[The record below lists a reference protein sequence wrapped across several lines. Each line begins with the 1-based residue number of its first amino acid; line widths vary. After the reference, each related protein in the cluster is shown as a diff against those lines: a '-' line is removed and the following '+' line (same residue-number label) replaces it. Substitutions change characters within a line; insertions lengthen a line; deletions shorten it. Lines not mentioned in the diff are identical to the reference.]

1 MKVLRTVLILLVAVA
16 LGVLGAQWLSHQNS
30 YDLGNVVVSVGGNDY
45 RAAMPQ
51 AVLILVIALLVLWL
65 LWTLIS
71 LPFRVW
77 GKYRRK
83 KGRARLIEGLR
94 AADHGQWQR
103 AERLLVNA
111 SEDEEVSG
119 IALASA
125 VRVADARGDVAS
137 ATALAQ
143 QLAERDPTAH
153 ALLQGERHLAQQRPV
168 DAINALDSADA
179 QPLPARGLLLRTHA
193 LAQIG
198 RADEA
203 YGQLGALR
211 QQAVLA
217 PEAYSALEATLAEQ
231 TLLQAGDA
239 NALAER
245 WEALPKALRTYPAVV
260 GAYAQRAA
268 VLHWDDAAVHSLEQA
283 LDTQWDESLV
293 RLYGV
298 LPLEKYDSRRA
309 SAQRWLTQ
317 HPDSPGLL
325 LTLARLSRH
334 QQQWSQAE
342 EFLHRALANGAG
354 ADAWEELGHGFAAAG
369 DLLSAQHCYA
379 NALRAAR
386 GEPVLEIM
394 PQQSIRG
401 PIVVAH
407 DTPPS
412 GPITPDDRLV

>member
-45 RAAMPQ
+45 HAAMPQ

-65 LWTLIS
+65 VWTLIS

-77 GKYRRK
+77 GKYRSR

-125 VRVADARGDVAS
+125 VRVADARGDDVA
-137 ATALAQ
+137 ANALVQ
-143 QLAERDPTAH
+143 QLSERDPTAH
-153 ALLQGERHLAQQRPV
+153 ALLQGERHLARQRPV
-168 DAINALDSADA
+168 EAINALDIASA

-231 TLLQAGDA
+231 TLLQADDA
-239 NALAER
+239 NALAQR
-245 WEALPKALRTYPAVV
+245 WEALPKSLRTSPAIVA
-260 GAYAQRAA
+260 AYAQRAA

-317 HPDSPGLL
+317 YPDSPGLL
-325 LTLARLSRH
+325 LTLARLARH
-334 QQQWSQAE
+334 QQQESQAE
-342 EFLHRALANGAG
+342 EFLHRAVAAGAG
-354 ADAWEELGHGFAAAG
+354 SDAWEELGHGFAAAG

-386 GEPVLEIM
+386 GEPVREGLQ
-394 PQQSIRG
+394 PQQSHG
-401 PIVVAH
+401 PTVSAYQ
-407 DTPPS
+407 TPPTD
-412 GPITPDDRLV
+412 PLTPDDRIP

>member
-45 RAAMPQ
+45 HAAMPQ

-65 LWTLIS
+65 VWTLIS

-77 GKYRRK
+77 GKYRSR

-125 VRVADARGDVAS
+125 VRVADARGDDVA
-137 ATALAQ
+137 ANALVQ
-143 QLAERDPTAH
+143 QLSERDPTAH
-153 ALLQGERHLAQQRPV
+153 ALLQGERHLARQRPV
-168 DAINALDSADA
+168 EAINALDIASA

-231 TLLQAGDA
+231 TLLQADDA
-239 NALAER
+239 NALAQR
-245 WEALPKALRTYPAVV
+245 WEALPKSLRTSPAIVA
-260 GAYAQRAA
+260 AYAQRAA

-317 HPDSPGLL
+317 YPDSPGLL
-325 LTLARLSRH
+325 LTLARLARH
-334 QQQWSQAE
+334 QQQESQAE
-342 EFLHRALANGAG
+342 EFLHRAVAAGAG
-354 ADAWEELGHGFAAAG
+354 SDAWEELGHGFAAAG

-386 GEPVLEIM
+386 GEPVREGLQ
-394 PQQSIRG
+394 PQQSHA
-401 PIVVAH
+401 PTVSAYQ
-407 DTPPS
+407 TPPTD
-412 GPITPDDRLV
+412 PLTPDDRIP

>member
-1 MKVLRTVLILLVAVA
+1 MKVLRTVLILLIAVA

-45 RAAMPQ
+45 HAAMPQ
-51 AVLILVIALLVLWL
+51 ALLILLIALLVLWL

-77 GKYRRK
+77 GKYRRN

-103 AERLLVNA
+103 AERLLVSA
-111 SEDEEVSG
+111 SEDDEVSG

-125 VRVADARGDVAS
+125 VRVADARGDEAA
-137 ATALAQ
+137 ATALAK
-143 QLAERDPTAH
+143 QLAERDPTGY
-153 ALLQGERHLAQQRPV
+153 ALLQGERHLARQRPV
-168 DAINALDSADA
+168 DAINALDSANA
-179 QPLPARGLLLRTHA
+179 QPLPARGLLLRTRA

-217 PEAYSALEATLAEQ
+217 PDAYSTLEATLAEQ
-231 TLLQAGDA
+231 TLLQASDA

-245 WEALPKALRTYPAVV
+245 WEALPKTLRTTPAVV

-283 LDTQWDESLV
+283 LDAQWDESLV

-309 SAQRWLTQ
+309 SAPRWLTQ
-317 HPDSPGLL
+317 YPDSPGLL
-325 LTLARLSRH
+325 LTLARLARH

-342 EFLHRALANGAG
+342 EFLHRAIASGAG
-354 ADAWEELGHGFAAAG
+354 SEAWEELGHGFAASG

-379 NALRAAR
+379 NTLRAAR
-386 GEPVLEIM
+386 GEPVRDVM
-394 PQQSIRG
+394 PQQSLRG
-401 PIVVAH
+401 PIVTTYDPAPVDPHAA
-407 DTPPS
+407 
-412 GPITPDDRLV
+412 DDRIL